1 MCELTKEAYEADTHQ
16 PLKAC
21 MHDIRAR
28 QDKLIRDL
36 DMQERILRELLNE
49 LRELNRSG
57 A

>member
-36 DMQERILRELLNE
+36 DMQERILRELLDE